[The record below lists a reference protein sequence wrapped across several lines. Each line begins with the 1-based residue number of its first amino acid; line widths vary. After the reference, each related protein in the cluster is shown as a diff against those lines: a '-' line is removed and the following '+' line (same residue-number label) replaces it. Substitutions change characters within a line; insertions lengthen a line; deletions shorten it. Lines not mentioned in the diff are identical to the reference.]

1 MFITSDQLPPEHLED
16 GEELR
21 HFMVIS
27 RPCLHKDTGPR
38 DGYVRGHYESVEYIR
53 EHPRKKAH
61 LQSTSTTELNG
72 TQISEKSIPLGE
84 SQNSNVNN
92 DELENSGKED
102 KEDNAVEWIM
112 ITRSD
117 PGGNVP
123 RFMVERGTPGGIVSD
138 ASKFLDWARS
148 NDITDLDSEEE
159 IPGREGEEANM
170 SSDGRISN
178 PGNEKSLGSSHTNS
192 HLEGERDTQSLATST
207 SRGLTTLSRG
217 GVPATTAG
225 DANEPVSSHITD
237 AVSNQRQPSTP
248 KGEQRNI
255 ANNGSPLHRTSSS
268 ISSVSSGSSFASAL
282 EAIEEEGDNVSASTE
297 TTEAMG
303 VGILDHKQLKKL
315 ELKKKK
321 LDDKLNKAR
330 EKEASK
336 RNDDSPKTEEAI
348 RKAEE
353 KHRKE
358 VERLERKK
366 HKEIRKVEEKKRK
379 TEEKD
384 EKTRMLRELE
394 DVRAEVNL
402 LKKEKEE
409 LKGQVIELQ
418 ATNKALVEKTGS

>member
-1 MFITSDQLPPEHLED
+1 MFITSDQLPPDQSDD

-53 EHPRKKAH
+53 ELPRRKSPP
-61 LQSTSTTELNG
+61 LSTSTTELNDSK
-72 TQISEKSIPLGE
+72 ISEKSLQLDG
-84 SQNSNVNN
+84 SQDSIVSNETLDNPRR
-92 DELENSGKED
+92 ED
-102 KEDNAVEWIM
+102 KQENAVEWIM

-117 PGGNVP
+117 PGGSVP
-123 RFMVERGTPGGIVSD
+123 RFLVERGTPGGIVSD

-148 NDITDLDSEEE
+148 NDIKDLDSQEE
-159 IPGREGEEANM
+159 IPGRKREEANTQSGGPISHPENERSL
-170 SSDGRISN
+170 SS
-178 PGNEKSLGSSHTNS
+178 LHTNG
-192 HLEGERDTQSLATST
+192 HLEGDTQSQATLA
-207 SRGLTTLSRG
+207 SRDLTALNGG

-225 DANEPVSSHITD
+225 DANESVSHT
-237 AVSNQRQPSTP
+237 AYVVSNQDPPSTP
-248 KGEQRNI
+248 QGEQRNI
-255 ANNGSPLHRTSSS
+255 VNNSSPLHRSNSS
-268 ISSVSSGSSFASAL
+268 ISSVSSDSSFASAL
-282 EAIEEEGDNVSASTE
+282 EAIEEEGDNDTASTA

-303 VGILDHKQLKKL
+303 VRILDPKQLKKL

-321 LDDKLNKAR
+321 LDEKLNKAR
-330 EKEASK
+330 EIEASR
-336 RNDDSPKTEEAI
+336 RNDDSPKSEEAI

-379 TEEKD
+379 SKEKD
-384 EKTRMLRELE
+384 EKSRILRELE
-394 DVRAEVNL
+394 DVRAEINV

-409 LKGQVIELQ
+409 LRAQVVELQ
-418 ATNKALVEKTGS
+418 ATNRALAEKTAT